1 MGHEVRELK
10 SSRLTISITE
20 QLKQEQLIRQNTEHD
35 FTEMES
41 ILKKRILFLEQ
52 YKAAVGLKMVK
63 ISSFFF
69 FFFVCNFVP
78 HTLQYS
84 YEF

>member
-63 ISSFFF
+63 ISSFYCVF
-69 FFFVCNFVP
+69 
-78 HTLQYS
+78 YM
-84 YEF
+84 

>member
-63 ISSFFF
+63 TSRICRVKILNDFNIFILIF
-69 FFFVCNFVP
+69 
-78 HTLQYS
+78 L
-84 YEF
+84 